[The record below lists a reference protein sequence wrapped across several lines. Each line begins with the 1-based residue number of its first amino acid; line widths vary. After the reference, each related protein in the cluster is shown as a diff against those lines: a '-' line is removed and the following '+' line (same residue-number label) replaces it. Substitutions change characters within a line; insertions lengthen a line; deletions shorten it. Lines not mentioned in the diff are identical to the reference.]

1 MLLDALSRG
10 IPSDG
15 FRRYGVGGQ
24 APPHRRTAPPP
35 FSLASYVSVS
45 RSVMFDSLQ
54 SHALKPARFLCPWD
68 SPARILQWA
77 AVSFSRGSSQPRNQ
91 TGVFIAS
98 QAGSLPLSHQGS
110 PFMPLLC
117 LCYFLIEA
125 LASKHIII
133 NPEDK
138 YPKALISSW
147 PSPYDS
153 LTVHAYAVSHTA

>member
-1 MLLDALSRG
+1 MLSDALSRG

-15 FRRYGVGGQ
+15 FGDMGWG
-24 APPHRRTAPPP
+24 ASFSHRRTPAPR

-68 SPARILQWA
+68 SPARMLEWA
-77 AVSFSRGSSQPRNQ
+77 AVSFSRGSSRPRNQ
-91 TGVFIAS
+91 TWVFIAS

-125 LASKHIII
+125 LASKYIII

-147 PSPYDS
+147 PSTYDN
-153 LTVHAYAVSHTA
+153 LMAHA